1 MSSSTDAGPVR
12 SVLVTGAGGRTGGIV
27 FEKLL
32 KKEGYT
38 VKGMVRS
45 EQVCEQKG
53 KADEVENLCD

>member
-32 KKEGYT
+32 KKGGYT

-45 EQVCEQKG
+45 EQVSQQKG
-53 KADEVENLCD
+53 EAGEVGEDL